1 MAWIP
6 TVIPIAL
13 SLTLGLI
20 ALLHG
25 AWALGSPWPMKND
38 RDLSQAVVGDPGR
51 TIMPQKWQSA
61 LVALCL
67 AGAAL
72 WPFVMLNKIAI
83 PLLPDP
89 LILLGAYALIV
100 VFLGRG
106 AIGLT
111 PWFKRLLPGD
121 PFVRYNRIYY
131 SPLCLLIGSGF
142 VALLPDMQLTL
153 PLY

>member
-1 MAWIP
+1 MVWIP
-6 TVIPIAL
+6 IVL

-38 RDLSQAVVGDPGR
+38 RDLSQTVVGDPGR
-51 TIMPQKWQSA
+51 TVMPQKWQSA

-67 AGAAL
+67 MGAAL
-72 WPFVMLNKIAI
+72 WPFVMLHAIAI
-83 PLLPDP
+83 PLLPEP
-89 LILLGAYALIV
+89 LIPLGAYALIFI
-100 VFLGRG
+100 FLGRG
-106 AIGLT
+106 AVGLT

-131 SPLCLLIGSGF
+131 SPLCLLIGIGF
-142 VALLPDMQLTL
+142 VALLPNIKFTL